1 MEPFTTAELI
11 SAVIGLAG
19 LSLAHYGRRQTHTTS
34 DVRNRQLEQVAAQ
47 ARRVEEE
54 STRQMARLRKLIEKK
69 SLLTP

>member
-1 MEPFTTAELI
+1 MEPFTIAELI

-19 LSLAHYGRRQTHTTS
+19 LSLAHYGQQTHTAS
-34 DVRNRQLEQVAAQ
+34 DVRNRQLERVEAE

-54 STRQMARLRKLIEKK
+54 STRQMARLRKLLEKT